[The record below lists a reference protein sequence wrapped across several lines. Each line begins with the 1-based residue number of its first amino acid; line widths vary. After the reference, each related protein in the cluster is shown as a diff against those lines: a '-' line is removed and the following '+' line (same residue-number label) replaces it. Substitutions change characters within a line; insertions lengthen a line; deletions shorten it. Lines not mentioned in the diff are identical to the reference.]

1 MIEERELKA
10 SQVCGVAGERVHV
23 RVVRIQRVEVDE
35 GNAEIEEGEEE
46 TGGDVARNQKGVRT
60 AQEEA
65 EGDEH
70 AEGGGKGEVEG
81 PAEGRQAL
89 VGELVQNRGE
99 FGQKGEAGEDQREE
113 ETALE

>member
-1 MIEERELKA
+1 MIEERELEA
-10 SQVCGVAGERVHV
+10 SQVCRVAGERVHV
-23 RVVRIQRVEVDE
+23 RMVRVQRVEVDE

-46 TGGDVARNQKGVRT
+46 TGGNVASHHKGVRT
-60 AQEEA
+60 TQEEA

>member
-1 MIEERELKA
+1 MIEERELEA
-10 SQVCGVAGERVHV
+10 SQVCRVAGERVHV
-23 RVVRIQRVEVDE
+23 RVVRIQRVEVGE
-35 GNAEIEEGEEE
+35 GNAKIEDGEEE
-46 TGGDVARNQKGVRT
+46 TGGDVASHHKGVRT
-60 AQEEA
+60 TQEEA

-89 VGELVQNRGE
+89 AGELVQNRGE
-99 FGQKGEAGEDQREE
+99 FGQEGEAGEDQREE

>member
-1 MIEERELKA
+1 MIEERELEA

-35 GNAEIEEGEEE
+35 GNAKIEEGEEE
-46 TGGDVARNQKGVRT
+46 TGGNVASHYKGVRA

-70 AEGGGKGEVEG
+70 AEGGGEGEVEG
-81 PAEGRQAL
+81 PAEGRQTL

-99 FGQKGEAGEDQREE
+99 LCLKN
-113 ETALE
+113 

>member
-1 MIEERELKA
+1 MIEERELDA
-10 SQVCGVAGERVHV
+10 SQVCRVAGERVHV
-23 RVVRIQRVEVDE
+23 RMVRVQRVEVDE

-46 TGGDVARNQKGVRT
+46 TGGNVASHHKGVRT
-60 AQEEA
+60 TQEEA

>member
-1 MIEERELKA
+1 MIEERELEA
-10 SQVCGVAGERVHV
+10 SQVCRVAGERVHV

-35 GNAEIEEGEEE
+35 GNAKIEEGEEE
-46 TGGDVARNQKGVRT
+46 TGGDVARNHKGMRA

-70 AEGGGKGEVEG
+70 TEGGGKGEVEG

>member
-10 SQVCGVAGERVHV
+10 GQVCGVAGEGVHI
-23 RVVRIQRVEVDE
+23 RVVRVERVEVDE
-35 GNAEIEEGEEE
+35 GNAKIEEGEEE
-46 TGGDVARNQKGVRT
+46 TGRDVARNQKGVRS

-70 AEGGGKGEVEG
+70 TEGGGKGEVEG